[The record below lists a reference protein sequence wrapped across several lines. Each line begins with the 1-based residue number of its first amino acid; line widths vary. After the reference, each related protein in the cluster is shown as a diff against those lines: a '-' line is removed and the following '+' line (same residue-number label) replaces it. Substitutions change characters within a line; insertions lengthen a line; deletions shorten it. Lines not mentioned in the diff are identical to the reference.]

1 MFSAGPSLKVT
12 YTIPLEDLTISL
24 VPGEE
29 REFNI
34 TSSVRSCS
42 LRARNVHER
51 NLWLEALNSAVEEQR
66 SRKASFTKT
75 GELYISDI
83 YIYISDIYISDG
95 EDSVS
100 VCSNSQLGDLAPVW
114 VPDSHVTRYEF
125 I

>member
-1 MFSAGPSLKVT
+1 MT

-34 TSSVRSCS
+34 NSSVRSCS

-83 YIYISDIYISDG
+83 YIYFRYIYFRWRG
-95 EDSVS
+95 LR
-100 VCSNSQLGDLAPVW
+100 VCLQ
-114 VPDSHVTRYEF
+114 
-125 I
+125 